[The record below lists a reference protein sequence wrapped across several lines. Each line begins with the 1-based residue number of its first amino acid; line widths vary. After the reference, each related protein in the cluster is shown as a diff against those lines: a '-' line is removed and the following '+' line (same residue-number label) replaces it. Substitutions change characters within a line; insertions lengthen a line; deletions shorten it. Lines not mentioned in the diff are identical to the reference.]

1 MSQQSIHPTLSSAS
15 KGAPSQ
21 VLADSAKVDGPSPTK
36 NQDRKRRTDTTS
48 TNSRRLSF
56 KRTRR
61 DTPEDSDDNGE
72 NGDDYRIED
81 TLDDIDKA
89 FLESLD
95 QEEGESSKD
104 VKVTEEI
111 TESLIVQE
119 KEKEE
124 EEKEEEEEDGEEEV
138 KKNSKEEEDLKEN
151 PDDVDYETQRKR
163 NILENQR
170 LLQELG
176 LNGSIIRK
184 SFPTIGKTTF
194 KKQND
199 DSESSSD
206 GEYDDDE
213 FRSNEPKKST
223 RRLANTKLSWRKAT
237 TAAPLPTRS
246 SRRIRGET
254 ADVSKVDLEALE
266 RNLNRTGSGR
276 EGGRDGEEGSAP
288 PSKLG
293 EYSRSLWKGRKQ
305 TTGFTM
311 EIEIP
316 SACVPLTVGKFKGF
330 IKGVSKGGSIATTIW
345 ELGSIYKGEKNKLKY
360 WSGGGSLFKHPYPI
374 GYKAEKFY
382 FRERYMMEI
391 KEGPEGPIFIVESA
405 SGRKFEGTS
414 PTLPWTKVCLA
425 SSSKGTRIM
434 RKTKIFGGSSHP
446 ELTALITGRLGV
458 EPGAVKL
465 SQFKNKETSVEIGVS
480 VRNEDVYIIQSGSPK
495 INDSLMELL
504 IMINACKGS
513 SAQRIT
519 AVIPYFPYSKQ
530 SKKKKHRG
538 AIAAKLVANILSISG
553 VDHIITMDLHASQM
567 QGFFNLP
574 VDNLYAEPTI
584 AKWIQ
589 EHVEDWEE
597 GVVVSKNAGGAKR
610 VTSLADRLNID
621 FALIHM
627 DRTRKGH
634 AQDPDHSLS
643 KPENIYNRLE
653 DEDDDDSMVDAETG
667 HEIQRPEA
675 ADETSMMTLVG
686 DVQDKVCFIVDDMID
701 GCHSFLEAADNLVSH
716 GAKQVYLIATHG
728 ILSGNSLRQIEE
740 CPNVHKIVVT
750 NTYPIPHEKRAL
762 CSKLVVLDISATLAE
777 AIRRT
782 HNGESISYLFSQ
794 VPKN

>member
-1 MSQQSIHPTLSSAS
+1 MSHTYIDPSLLIPAKRATSQEPNDITTTVVVTSAATS
-15 KGAPSQ
+15 GK
-21 VLADSAKVDGPSPTK
+21 D
-36 NQDRKRRTDTTS
+36 QDRKHTTS
-48 TNSRRLSF
+48 SRGSRRLSF

-61 DTPEDSDDNGE
+61 DTPDSDDDSE
-72 NGDDYRIED
+72 NDDYTIEHNQDGAQD
-81 TLDDIDKA
+81 TEGDNDDDDDEESKA
-89 FLESLD
+89 
-95 QEEGESSKD
+95 KD
-104 VKVTEEI
+104 NNAENV
-111 TESLIVQE
+111 TESLAVQE
-119 KEKEE
+119 ERK
-124 EEKEEEEEDGEEEV
+124 DEEEV
-138 KKNSKEEEDLKEN
+138 EE
-151 PDDVDYETQRKR
+151 VDYEAQRKR

-176 LNGSIIRK
+176 LNKSIIRK
-184 SFPTIGKTTF
+184 SFPTVVK
-194 KKQND
+194 ND
-199 DSESSSD
+199 NYDDEEEVSSD
-206 GEYDDDE
+206 GEYNDE
-213 FRSNEPKKST
+213 IGSREPRKGRRIARS
-223 RRLANTKLSWRKAT
+223 KLSWRNSAT
-237 TAAPLPTRS
+237 AVATRAS
-246 SRRIRGET
+246 KRIRGE
-254 ADVSKVDLEALE
+254 AAGDSKVDLEALE
-266 RNLNRTGSGR
+266 RSLNSRTGGNN
-276 EGGRDGEEGSAP
+276 EDGEVVTTP
-288 PSKLG
+288 PLRLG

-311 EIEIP
+311 EMEIP
-316 SACVPLTVGKFKGF
+316 SASAPLTTSSS
-330 IKGVSKGGSIATTIW
+330 IENAGSIATTIW

-374 GYKAEKFY
+374 GYRAEKFY
-382 FRERYMMEI
+382 FRERYMMHI

-405 SGRKFEGTS
+405 SGRVFEGSS

-425 SSSKGTRIM
+425 SSSKGTRISGPLFFGFSDPITQKM
-434 RKTKIFGGSSHP
+434 IEGLDGKTKVFGGSSHP

-480 VRNEDVYIIQSGSPK
+480 VRNEDVFIIQSGSPK

-584 AKWIQ
+584 GKWIQ
-589 EHVEDWEE
+589 EHVEDWEN

-653 DEDDDDSMVDAETG
+653 DEDDDDDSMVDAETG
-667 HEIQRPEA
+667 HEIHRAEA
-675 ADETSMMTLVG
+675 ADETSLMTLVG

-716 GAKQVYLIATHG
+716 GAKQVYIIATHG

-740 CPNVHKIVVT
+740 CSNVHKIVVT
-750 NTYPIPHEKRAL
+750 NTYPIPIEKRAL
-762 CSKLVVLDISATLAE
+762 CSKLVVLDISATLSE

>member
-1 MSQQSIHPTLSSAS
+1 MTL
-15 KGAPSQ
+15 
-21 VLADSAKVDGPSPTK
+21 
-36 NQDRKRRTDTTS
+36 
-48 TNSRRLSF
+48 
-56 KRTRR
+56 
-61 DTPEDSDDNGE
+61 
-72 NGDDYRIED
+72 
-81 TLDDIDKA
+81 
-89 FLESLD
+89 
-95 QEEGESSKD
+95 
-104 VKVTEEI
+104 
-111 TESLIVQE
+111 
-119 KEKEE
+119 
-124 EEKEEEEEDGEEEV
+124 
-138 KKNSKEEEDLKEN
+138 
-151 PDDVDYETQRKR
+151 
-163 NILENQR
+163 
-170 LLQELG
+170 
-176 LNGSIIRK
+176 
-184 SFPTIGKTTF
+184 
-194 KKQND
+194 
-199 DSESSSD
+199 
-206 GEYDDDE
+206 
-213 FRSNEPKKST
+213 
-223 RRLANTKLSWRKAT
+223 
-237 TAAPLPTRS
+237 
-246 SRRIRGET
+246 
-254 ADVSKVDLEALE
+254 
-266 RNLNRTGSGR
+266 
-276 EGGRDGEEGSAP
+276 
-288 PSKLG
+288 
-293 EYSRSLWKGRKQ
+293 
-305 TTGFTM
+305 
-311 EIEIP
+311 
-316 SACVPLTVGKFKGF
+316 
-330 IKGVSKGGSIATTIW
+330 
-345 ELGSIYKGEKNKLKY
+345 
-360 WSGGGSLFKHPYPI
+360 
-374 GYKAEKFY
+374 
-382 FRERYMMEI
+382 
-391 KEGPEGPIFIVESA
+391 
-405 SGRKFEGTS
+405 
-414 PTLPWTKVCLA
+414 
-425 SSSKGTRIM
+425 
-434 RKTKIFGGSSHP
+434 RKTKVFGGSSHP
-446 ELTALITGRLGV
+446 ELTSLITGRLGV

-584 AKWIQ
+584 GKWIQ
-589 EHVEDWEE
+589 EHVDDWEN

-653 DEDDDDSMVDAETG
+653 EEDDDDDSMVDAETG
-667 HEIQRPEA
+667 HEVHRAEA
-675 ADETSMMTLVG
+675 ADETSLMTLVG

-716 GAKQVYLIATHG
+716 GAKQVYIIATHG

-740 CPNVHKIVVT
+740 CSNVHKIVVT
-750 NTYPIPHEKRAL
+750 NTYPIPIEKRAL
-762 CSKLVVLDISATLAE
+762 CPKLVVLDISATLAE

>member
-1 MSQQSIHPTLSSAS
+1 MDIAAINASSAS
-15 KGAPSQ
+15 A
-21 VLADSAKVDGPSPTK
+21 SPK
-36 NQDRKRRTDTTS
+36 DQNKKRTTTTTS
-48 TNSRRLSF
+48 SSRLRRRSF

-61 DTPEDSDDNGE
+61 STPESDEDSGSDN
-72 NGDDYRIED
+72 NDFNIED
-81 TLDDIDKA
+81 NKEEAENLDDHDDKEA
-89 FLESLD
+89 EENFQLKAEDTAAEEVESLVL
-95 QEEGESSKD
+95 QEEI
-104 VKVTEEI
+104 EE
-111 TESLIVQE
+111 
-119 KEKEE
+119 
-124 EEKEEEEEDGEEEV
+124 
-138 KKNSKEEEDLKEN
+138 
-151 PDDVDYETQRKR
+151 VDYETQRKR

-176 LNGSIIRK
+176 LNKSIVRK
-184 SFPTIGKTTF
+184 TFPPITKS
-194 KKQND
+194 KND
-199 DSESSSD
+199 DYEDNDDISSD
-206 GEYDDDE
+206 GEYNDE
-213 FRSNEPKKST
+213 IRSKEPKKG
-223 RRLANTKLSWRKAT
+223 RRFSQNKASWRKAT
-237 TAAPLPTRS
+237 APVATRAS
-246 SRRIRGET
+246 KRIRGE
-254 ADVSKVDLEALE
+254 AAAEAKVDLEALE
-266 RNLNRTGSGR
+266 RSLNGR
-276 EGGRDGEEGSAP
+276 AGNNEDEGGDSRSRSEGAAP
-288 PSKLG
+288 PFKLG

-305 TTGFTM
+305 TTGFTV
-311 EIEIP
+311 EVEIP
-316 SACVPLTVGKFKGF
+316 SATVPLTV
-330 IKGVSKGGSIATTIW
+330 GSIATTIW

-374 GYKAEKFY
+374 GYRAEKFY
-382 FRERYMMEI
+382 FRERYMMHI
-391 KEGPEGPIFIVESA
+391 KEGPDGPIFIVESA
-405 SGRKFEGTS
+405 SGRVFEGTS

-425 SSSKGTRIM
+425 SSSKGTRISGPLFFGFSDPITQKM
-434 RKTKIFGGSSHP
+434 IEGLEGYQAFEQVKAEVQAAEEQEEQRRKTKVFGGSSHP
-446 ELTALITGRLGV
+446 ELTSLITGRLGV

-480 VRNEDVYIIQSGSPK
+480 VRNEDVFIIQSGSPK

-584 AKWIQ
+584 GKWIQ
-589 EHVEDWEE
+589 EHVDDWEN

-653 DEDDDDSMVDAETG
+653 EEDDDDDSMVDAETG
-667 HEIQRPEA
+667 HEIHRAEA
-675 ADETSMMTLVG
+675 ADETSLMTLVG

-716 GAKQVYLIATHG
+716 GAKQVYIIATHG

-740 CPNVHKIVVT
+740 CSNVHKIVVT
-750 NTYPIPHEKRAL
+750 NTYPIPIEKRAL